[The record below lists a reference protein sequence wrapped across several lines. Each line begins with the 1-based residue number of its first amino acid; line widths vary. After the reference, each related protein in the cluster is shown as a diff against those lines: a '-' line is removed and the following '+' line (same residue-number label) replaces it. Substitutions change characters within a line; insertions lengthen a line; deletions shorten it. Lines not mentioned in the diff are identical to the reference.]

1 MQLSESSN
9 CHCNVSFSESMPKKF
24 VGENSKA
31 AAARARKASAKETEN
46 AKKQKE
52 LEDSY
57 WKEEDKLIQKKQQR
71 KEEQERKRQQQ
82 LEKKQEAK
90 LLLEKEMSAVNKT
103 TKNQPPS
110 KVTRAQIELVKV
122 AKPAPKKEVIETHLT
137 VPLEEN
143 INRLTVEGEEA
154 RNVTEAIAIL
164 R

>member
-1 MQLSESSN
+1 
-9 CHCNVSFSESMPKKF
+9 MPKKF

-31 AAARARKASAKETEN
+31 AAARARKASAKEADS
-46 AKKQKE
+46 AKKQQQ

-57 WKEEDKLIQKKQQR
+57 WKDDDKQILKKQQR

-90 LLLEKEMSAVNKT
+90 MLLEQEMSTVARSAKS
-103 TKNQPPS
+103 QPAP
-110 KVTRAQIELVKV
+110 KVTRSQIEAAKLTKPV
-122 AKPAPKKEVIETHLT
+122 AKKEVIETHLT

-154 RNVTEAIAIL
+154 RSVTEAISIL
-164 R
+164 K

>member
-1 MQLSESSN
+1 
-9 CHCNVSFSESMPKKF
+9 MPKKF

-31 AAARARKASAKETEN
+31 AAARARKASAKEAES
-46 AKKQKE
+46 AKKQQQ

-57 WKEEDKLIQKKQQR
+57 WKDDDKQILKKQQR

-90 LLLEKEMSAVNKT
+90 MLLEQEMSTVTRSVKS
-103 TKNQPPS
+103 QPAP
-110 KVTRAQIELVKV
+110 KVTRSQIEAAKSTKPV
-122 AKPAPKKEVIETHLT
+122 AKKEVVETHLT

-154 RNVTEAIAIL
+154 RSVTEAISIL
-164 R
+164 K